1 MKYTNFE
8 VLEKKWMKD
17 PEFRRVAKEMEPEYQ
32 LARSLIA
39 ARIKRKMSQATI
51 AKKAG
56 TNQASISRLETGDS
70 KPSLSL
76 LRRVA
81 RALDVR
87 LMVRFEA

>member
-1 MKYTNFE
+1 MAYITLE
-8 VLEKKWMKD
+8 ELEKKLMKN
-17 PEFRRVAKEMEPEYQ
+17 PEFRRVAKELEPEYQ

-39 ARIKRKMSQATI
+39 ARLKRKMSQVQI

-56 TNQASISRLETGDS
+56 TDQANISRLETGAS

-81 RALDVR
+81 RALDAR
-87 LMVRFEA
+87 LMVKFET

>member
-1 MKYTNFE
+1 MKN
-8 VLEKKWMKD
+8 
-17 PEFRRVAKEMEPEYQ
+17 PEFRRIAKEMEPEYQ

-56 TNQASISRLETGDS
+56 TNQASISRLESGSS

-76 LRRVA
+76 LRKVA
-81 RALDVR
+81 SALDAR
-87 LMVRFEA
+87 LMVKFEI